1 MSKYKLSPMMRHYK
15 ELKEKYPD
23 TILLY
28 RLGDFYEMFF
38 EDAIESSKI
47 LDLTLTG
54 RDCGLEKRAPMCGVP
69 YHAVDNYIARLINA
83 GKKVAVCEQL
93 SQPGDQK
100 GMVKRDVIRVI
111 TPGTV
116 AEEEM
121 LDKSQNNFIAAAVC
135 FNNRF
140 STAWLDISTGEF
152 YVKEFEEDKDA
163 LDVEDFLLTISP
175 KEIISNAIMADIGCE
190 FASVKTSK
198 LVKFNAYYD
207 YAFNFDLAKKSLL
220 KQMNAYDLSALGL
233 EDKKLAVSAAG
244 GLLDYINNTQ
254 KRSLCHINTIKYIR
268 TNTYMYLDI
277 NTKRNLELFETM
289 AERKKF
295 GSLYWVLEHTQ
306 TAMGARMLRNWI
318 NSPLQDI
325 AYIEKRQNAVKEL
338 VKNSRFREMLGCL
351 LSNIRDIERIVT
363 KISYFSIMPRDCI
376 ALKESIKQIEPIK
389 KLLSSTKSQLLID
402 INENLEVLDKLH
414 NTIDKAIIEDAPA
427 ILKDGG
433 YIKRG
438 YNEELDTLRALQNN
452 AKRLLLEFELKQRNL
467 TGIANLKVGY
477 NRIFGYYIEV
487 PKSQKDAV
495 VPLDYR
501 RKQTVASGERY
512 ITDELERLQ
521 DDIIGAGEKALKLE
535 GEIFG
540 MLRDFMSSYIKKLQ
554 KNAYLIAY
562 LDCLYSLS
570 VTAVENN
577 YCQPKINDK
586 NIIKINDGFH
596 PVVSKLLKANEFVPN
611 DTLLNDSDTRMMVIT
626 GPNMAGKST
635 YIRQVALIV
644 LLSHI
649 GSFVPARNADICLT
663 DRIFTRVGA
672 TDNLVHGQSTFMV
685 EMLEVANIIN
695 NATPR
700 SLLILDEIGRGTS
713 TLDGL
718 SIAWAIIEYI
728 ALKIRA
734 KSLFATHYHE
744 LSEIE
749 ELLDGIKNYR
759 ILIHENGKKIAFIYK
774 IARGSAHKSYGIE
787 VAALAGIRKEITE
800 RARDIMN
807 VLSQTHQLS
816 GNIQEKLQSKPSETS
831 VIGSQIGLFEEDE
844 NIKEIKKILL
854 DLDIN
859 RCSPIEALTILND
872 LKKIIKKVK

>member
-295 GSLYWVLEHTQ
+295 GSLYWVLDHTQ
-306 TAMGARMLRNWI
+306 TAMGA
-318 NSPLQDI
+318 
-325 AYIEKRQNAVKEL
+325 
-338 VKNSRFREMLGCL
+338 
-351 LSNIRDIERIVT
+351 
-363 KISYFSIMPRDCI
+363 
-376 ALKESIKQIEPIK
+376 
-389 KLLSSTKSQLLID
+389 
-402 INENLEVLDKLH
+402 
-414 NTIDKAIIEDAPA
+414 
-427 ILKDGG
+427 
-433 YIKRG
+433 
-438 YNEELDTLRALQNN
+438 
-452 AKRLLLEFELKQRNL
+452 
-467 TGIANLKVGY
+467 
-477 NRIFGYYIEV
+477 
-487 PKSQKDAV
+487 
-495 VPLDYR
+495 
-501 RKQTVASGERY
+501 
-512 ITDELERLQ
+512 
-521 DDIIGAGEKALKLE
+521 
-535 GEIFG
+535 
-540 MLRDFMSSYIKKLQ
+540 
-554 KNAYLIAY
+554 
-562 LDCLYSLS
+562 
-570 VTAVENN
+570 
-577 YCQPKINDK
+577 
-586 NIIKINDGFH
+586 
-596 PVVSKLLKANEFVPN
+596 
-611 DTLLNDSDTRMMVIT
+611 
-626 GPNMAGKST
+626 
-635 YIRQVALIV
+635 
-644 LLSHI
+644 
-649 GSFVPARNADICLT
+649 
-663 DRIFTRVGA
+663 
-672 TDNLVHGQSTFMV
+672 
-685 EMLEVANIIN
+685 
-695 NATPR
+695 
-700 SLLILDEIGRGTS
+700 
-713 TLDGL
+713 
-718 SIAWAIIEYI
+718 
-728 ALKIRA
+728 
-734 KSLFATHYHE
+734 
-744 LSEIE
+744 
-749 ELLDGIKNYR
+749 
-759 ILIHENGKKIAFIYK
+759 
-774 IARGSAHKSYGIE
+774 
-787 VAALAGIRKEITE
+787 
-800 RARDIMN
+800 
-807 VLSQTHQLS
+807 
-816 GNIQEKLQSKPSETS
+816 
-831 VIGSQIGLFEEDE
+831 
-844 NIKEIKKILL
+844 
-854 DLDIN
+854 
-859 RCSPIEALTILND
+859 
-872 LKKIIKKVK
+872 